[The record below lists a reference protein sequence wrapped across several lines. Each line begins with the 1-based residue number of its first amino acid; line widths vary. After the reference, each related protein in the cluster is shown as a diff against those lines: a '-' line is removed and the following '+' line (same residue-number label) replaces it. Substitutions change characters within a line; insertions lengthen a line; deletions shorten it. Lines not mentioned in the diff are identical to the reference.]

1 MNINTKIGFKNL
13 DNQVTILELCSDSG
27 ILETTGK
34 VLINLYNTTTLA
46 KKLMKEG
53 TVSEAS
59 GKLDV
64 SSIVSIDNYEW
75 GLVGT
80 DFSEY
85 AISYANNSSDFLEH
99 HSNQYNFLYMFS
111 EADSEW
117 YVSSNDNQIWR
128 ELSSEL

>member
-111 EADSEW
+111 EVHNKW
-117 YVSSNDNQIWR
+117 FVSSNDNQIWR

>member
-46 KKLMKEG
+46 KKLIKEG
-53 TVSEAS
+53 TVSEVS

-64 SSIVSIDNYEW
+64 SSIVNIDNYEW

>member
-27 ILETTGK
+27 TLETTGK
-34 VLINLYNTTTLA
+34 VLNNLYNTITLA
-46 KKLMKEG
+46 KKLIKEG
-53 TVSEAS
+53 TASEVS

-64 SSIVSIDNYEW
+64 SSIVNIDNYEW

-85 AISYANNSSDFLEH
+85 AVSYANNSSNFLEH

-111 EADSEW
+111 EADGEW
-117 YVSSNDNQIWR
+117 YVSSNDNQTFR
-128 ELSSEL
+128 SLANEL